1 MRIDF
6 YFVKVRA
13 QNQGKLHLEIFV
25 TSLLRCGVYH
35 LNQLWRGFVF
45 NLKNHQA
52 NAVSNHVTFW
62 TRVPRYLNYFWLLE
76 VFHLDRIFNLEYNIW
91 LAFKFNFYFGV
102 ELVQKISK
110 YLYVMLIGH
119 MENLVHRNT
128 LKWGVHSNISRT
140 HDQLV
145 EILLNQDSI
154 NFNIRVITVGHLD
167 IRFGNLLWDF
177 LYR

>member
-1 MRIDF
+1 MQ
-6 YFVKVRA
+6 KV
-13 QNQGKLHLEIFV
+13 
-25 TSLLRCGVYH
+25 
-35 LNQLWRGFVF
+35 
-45 NLKNHQA
+45 
-52 NAVSNHVTFW
+52 
-62 TRVPRYLNYFWLLE
+62 
-76 VFHLDRIFNLEYNIW
+76 
-91 LAFKFNFYFGV
+91 
-102 ELVQKISK
+102 SK

-154 NFNIRVITVGHLD
+154 NFNKRVITVGHLD
-167 IRFGNLLWDF
+167 IRFGDLLWDF

>member
-35 LNQLWRGFVF
+35 LNQLWWGFVF

-52 NAVSNHVTFW
+52 NAVSNHIAFR

-76 VFHLDRIFNLEYNIW
+76 VFHLDRIFNLEHHIW

-102 ELVQKISK
+102 ELVQKVSK

-154 NFNIRVITVGHLD
+154 NFNKRVITVGHLD
-167 IRFGNLLWDF
+167 IRFGDLLWDF